1 MNYLIIGLFVYI
13 GIVFFI
19 FMYTL
24 AEYKKVF
31 SNISI
36 YTIIEFIVFAL
47 IWPYIVIT
55 ILFNIRKLIK

>member
-36 YTIIEFIVFAL
+36 YTIIELIVFAL
-47 IWPYIVIT
+47 IWPYSVIT